1 MTGDF
6 FKGAFALIELTRFLF
21 VIPMQRWFISIFIV
35 VLAAGGLQAQ
45 SRIAFLDAAAV
56 LKRMPEAQDAQA
68 QLDRLTD
75 EWKREALSL
84 DQELTR
90 KRTDYERKK
99 LIMTDAE
106 RNAIELDISE
116 LKKRLDKYRQDK
128 FGTNGELFSKQQTLM
143 KPVYDKLLT
152 AIQEAAAE
160 GKYDYVFDRSSKDH
174 LMLYSNAKFD
184 LTLSVAKKLGLETN
198 DVFSVPL
205 LNKDIKSPIEIQSN
219 TPKPPVEQQAVP
231 PGETSP
237 GGMIDKR

>member
-21 VIPMQRWFISIFIV
+21 VIPMQRWLISIFIV
-35 VLAAGGLQAQ
+35 VLAACGLRAQ

-75 EWKREALSL
+75 DWKREALGL

-152 AIQEAAAE
+152 AIQEVAAE

-205 LNKDIKSPIEIQSN
+205 LNKDIKSPIDIQSN
-219 TPKPPVEQQAVP
+219 TPRPPAEQPVP

>member
-6 FKGAFALIELTRFLF
+6 FKGAFALIKLTRFLF
-21 VIPMQRWFISIFIV
+21 VIPMQRWLISIFIV
-35 VLAAGGLQAQ
+35 VLAACGLRAQ

-75 EWKREALSL
+75 DWKREALGL
-84 DQELTR
+84 EQELTR

-106 RNAIELDISE
+106 RNAVELDISE

-128 FGTNGELFSKQQTLM
+128 FGTNGELFSQQQSLM

-152 AIQEAAAE
+152 AIQEVAAE
-160 GKYDYVFDRSSKDH
+160 AKYDYVFDRSSKDH

-205 LNKDIKSPIEIQSN
+205 LNKDIKNPIDIQTN
-219 TPKPPVEQQAVP
+219 TPKPPGGTP
-231 PGETSP
+231 PPVVGQP
-237 GGMIDKR
+237 GGINDKR